1 MIYIECPEEYE
12 FQDFWNPD
20 IMDYIPTVFL
30 AGSISNCWDWQEQL
44 TKFLSEDDIVV
55 INPRRKN
62 FDLADSRAQITWEY
76 KYLQNVDII
85 SFWFSQETLNPIVLF
100 ELGAALHNL
109 HAEVVVGCHP
119 DYKRREDVIIQCE
132 LANPTI
138 KVVNNLVDLS
148 RQISE
153 KATYFV

>member
-1 MIYIECPEEYE
+1 MIYVECPEEYE
-12 FQDFWNPD
+12 LQDFWNYD
-20 IMDYIPTVFL
+20 AVDYIPSVFL
-30 AGSISNCWDWQEQL
+30 AGGISNCWDWQQELKQL
-44 TKFLSEDDIVV
+44 LKNEKLVV

-62 FDLADSRAQITWEY
+62 FDLADSRAQIQWEFN
-76 KYLQNVDII
+76 YLQSVDII
-85 SFWFSQETLNPIVLF
+85 SFWFTDTLCPITLF

-138 KVVNNLVDLS
+138 KVVSNLVDLS